1 MNVTCPQC
9 RTVYRLPDDKAK
21 AGAKLRCSVCRHV
34 FSLPEEERM
43 TTEEA
48 LSFGSGL
55 ASMETP
61 KRADDDLQLSGLSSP
76 STPHDGGLSLGEAP
90 RRDLDMALDD
100 TVRGVLD
107 DDSFDDSLSI
117 SAQEEDGRLEEF
129 EEKKRGRLDG
139 AFSLLLCI
147 GLIFGGGIC
156 CKTNGI
162 AEVVSAESGHYSIEV
177 DNRKSLVGVLVVN
190 DVVAL
195 GVVVGDALRDNSG
208 FEGTHE
214 GGTLI
219 FEAVENVQL
228 GGDIFQSSGC
238 IIFCSGPEL
247 LKTFRGVVEI
257 LDGLM
262 ETLAGEIRKVAL
274 ELSERF
280 CDLVRLFGSGK
291 RVEAVDIFHEVVG
304 SPVIAVLIEIA
315 GNIIRSFEQ
324 TERFQT
330 LGRFS
335 LFYFFQQ
342 MGGDA
347 VDVFHHVER
356 FGENIV
362 VDALESVMFDG
373 PVAIGCD
380 FVGVIDMTASKRD
393 PIDKTLFYTENSG
406 ERLKF
411 FFAYF
416 HILYFLKLKRG
427 IRDICR
433 RR

>member
-147 GLIFGGGIC
+147 GLIFGGIWAW
-156 CKTNGI
+156 KHT
-162 AEVVSAESGHYSIEV
+162 AY
-177 DNRKSLVGVLVVN
+177 
-190 DVVAL
+190 
-195 GVVVGDALRDNSG
+195 
-208 FEGTHE
+208 
-214 GGTLI
+214 
-219 FEAVENVQL
+219 
-228 GGDIFQSSGC
+228 
-238 IIFCSGPEL
+238 
-247 LKTFRGVVEI
+247 
-257 LDGLM
+257 LDGLKALIVPYISP
-262 ETLAGEIRKVAL
+262 EDSTPVEPSALLEKLEIRDWRQYQVKNEKIGRLVVIEGKVRNNFNSPRELISL
-274 ELSERF
+274 EAELHDKEGKVLASRRQIAGISLSPFQLEVLDKAELENTLNRKLDIVTSNINVMPGAEVPF
-280 CDLVRLFGSGK
+280 TVVFSEIPAGASDYKVRI
-291 RVEAVDIFHEVVG
+291 VEASMPKPVG
-304 SPVIAVLIEIA
+304 NL
-315 GNIIRSFEQ
+315 
-324 TERFQT
+324 T
-330 LGRFS
+330 
-335 LFYFFQQ
+335 
-342 MGGDA
+342 
-347 VDVFHHVER
+347 
-356 FGENIV
+356 
-362 VDALESVMFDG
+362 
-373 PVAIGCD
+373 
-380 FVGVIDMTASKRD
+380 K
-393 PIDKTLFYTENSG
+393 
-406 ERLKF
+406 
-411 FFAYF
+411 
-416 HILYFLKLKRG
+416 
-427 IRDICR
+427 
-433 RR
+433 

>member
-147 GLIFGGGIC
+147 GLIFGGIWAW
-156 CKTNGI
+156 KHTT
-162 AEVVSAESGHYSIEV
+162 Y
-177 DNRKSLVGVLVVN
+177 
-190 DVVAL
+190 
-195 GVVVGDALRDNSG
+195 
-208 FEGTHE
+208 
-214 GGTLI
+214 
-219 FEAVENVQL
+219 
-228 GGDIFQSSGC
+228 
-238 IIFCSGPEL
+238 
-247 LKTFRGVVEI
+247 
-257 LDGLM
+257 LDGLKALIVPYISP
-262 ETLAGEIRKVAL
+262 EDSAPVEPSALLEKLEIRDWRQYQVKNEKLGALIVIEGKVKNNFTTPRELIRLEAQLFDAQGKVLTSRQQLAGASLSAFQLQLLDKEELEKAL
-274 ELSERF
+274 NSKLDIIASNIDVMPGGEVPFMVVFTDIPAGASDFKLRIIEAS
-280 CDLVRLFGSGK
+280 VPKSG
-291 RVEAVDIFHEVVG
+291 
-304 SPVIAVLIEIA
+304 
-315 GNIIRSFEQ
+315 GNL
-324 TERFQT
+324 TE
-330 LGRFS
+330 
-335 LFYFFQQ
+335 
-342 MGGDA
+342 
-347 VDVFHHVER
+347 
-356 FGENIV
+356 
-362 VDALESVMFDG
+362 
-373 PVAIGCD
+373 
-380 FVGVIDMTASKRD
+380 
-393 PIDKTLFYTENSG
+393 
-406 ERLKF
+406 
-411 FFAYF
+411 
-416 HILYFLKLKRG
+416 
-427 IRDICR
+427 
-433 RR
+433 

>member
-1 MNVTCPQC
+1 
-9 RTVYRLPDDKAK
+9 
-21 AGAKLRCSVCRHV
+21 
-34 FSLPEEERM
+34 
-43 TTEEA
+43 
-48 LSFGSGL
+48 
-55 ASMETP
+55 MEN
-61 KRADDDLQLSGLSSP
+61 
-76 STPHDGGLSLGEAP
+76 
-90 RRDLDMALDD
+90 
-100 TVRGVLD
+100 
-107 DDSFDDSLSI
+107 I
-117 SAQEEDGRLEEF
+117 
-129 EEKKRGRLDG
+129 
-139 AFSLLLCI
+139 
-147 GLIFGGGIC
+147 
-156 CKTNGI
+156 
-162 AEVVSAESGHYSIEV
+162 
-177 DNRKSLVGVLVVN
+177 
-190 DVVAL
+190 
-195 GVVVGDALRDNSG
+195 
-208 FEGTHE
+208 
-214 GGTLI
+214 
-219 FEAVENVQL
+219 QL

-238 IIFCSGPEL
+238 IIFGSGPEL
-247 LKTFRGVVEI
+247 LKTFWGVVEI

-291 RVEAVDIFHEVVG
+291 SVEAVDIFHEVVG

-315 GNIIRSFEQ
+315 GNTIRSFEQ

-330 LGRFS
+330 LGRIS

-411 FFAYF
+411 FFACF